1 MKALQKSPISP
12 DRAFECHYLK
22 APHFD
27 PNWHFHSEYQ
37 LFIVLSGS
45 GTRFIGDHVEPFKS
59 GDLVL
64 TGPNLPHLWRSDP
77 EYFEG
82 DKARW
87 TEGIVIYFP
96 EDFFG
101 NQFLQKLEMVQ
112 VRQLL
117 TRAESGI
124 SFRGKTADMIR
135 RMMVALLE
143 ARDFDSILR
152 MLNILQVLAQ
162 SDEFQVLAN
171 PGYSNSLK
179 ESDTE
184 RMNKVH
190 AYVMKNF
197 REKITLEEVAALAS
211 MTPSSFSRYFKTH
224 ANKTFSEFLTSIR
237 IGYSCKL
244 LLEKK
249 MKISQACY
257 DSGFNT
263 LSNFNRQFKTFTHC
277 SPLAYRNRYGGKEP
291 MAHGL

>member
-1 MKALQKSPISP
+1 MKALQKSPIAP
-12 DRAFECHYLK
+12 DRAFECRFLK
-22 APHFD
+22 ARHFD

-37 LFIVLSGS
+37 LFIVLKGS
-45 GTRFIGDHVEPFKS
+45 GTRFIGDHVHPFKP

-82 DKARW
+82 DRERW

-96 EDFFG
+96 KDFFG
-101 NQFLQKLEMVQ
+101 NQFIQKLEMVQ
-112 VRQLL
+112 IRKLL
-117 TRAESGI
+117 SKAESGI
-124 SFRGKTADMIR
+124 SFHGRTSEKAK
-135 RMMVALLE
+135 RMMLQLINMKN
-143 ARDFDSILR
+143 FDSILHL
-152 MLNILQVLAQ
+152 LNILQVLA
-162 SDEFQVLAN
+162 ETGEYHLLAN

-197 REKITLEEVAALAS
+197 REKITLEEVAALAN

-249 MKISQACY
+249 VKITQACY
-257 DSGFNT
+257 DSGFST
-263 LSNFNRQFKTFTHC
+263 LSNFNRQFKAFTQC
-277 SPLAYRNRYGGKEP
+277 SPLQYRNRYLSK
-291 MAHGL
+291 